1 MLDHLFTP
9 PPLSVLFCLTDWS
22 VDLYL
27 GFLEILE
34 GDLLEVINDSSALGR
49 MLAAFNS
56 TFLALIPK
64 LDSPISF
71 DEFL

>member
-1 MLDHLFTP
+1 MLLCVP
-9 PPLSVLFCLTDWS
+9 DWS

-34 GDLLEVINDSSALGR
+34 GDLLEVIKDSRELGR